1 MALTRNYLKSMGL
14 TDEQINAIIE
24 NHTEVTEALKK
35 ERDGYKAKAEAVDA
49 VTKERDELKGKLE
62 QAEKA
67 SGDAAKVQAEFDAYK
82 TQIETERTNA
92 GKKALVRKA
101 LEDNGANPAALDLLM
116 NTVALDKVEMDGDK
130 LKDAD
135 AVLKPIKEAHAGLF
149 GKVETHG
156 TDLITPPGGKGGN
169 KDPFEQGFDE

>member
-1 MALTRNYLKSMGL
+1 MALTRKLLASLGL
-14 TDEQINAIIE
+14 NDNQIDSVIE
-24 NHTEVTEALKK
+24 AHTEVTDALKK
-35 ERDGYKAKAEAVDA
+35 ERDDYKTKADTLET
-49 VTKERDELKGKLE
+49 VTKDRDDLKVKLE

-67 SGDAAKVQAEFDAYK
+67 SGDVAKVQAEFDAYK
-82 TQIETERTNA
+82 AQIETERTNA
-92 GKKALVRKA
+92 GKKALVRKV

-156 TDLITPPGGKGGN
+156 TDTITPPGGKGGN

>member
-1 MALTRNYLKSMGL
+1 MALTRKLLASLGL
-14 TDEQINAIIE
+14 NDNQIDSVIE
-24 NHTEVTEALKK
+24 AHTEVTDALKK
-35 ERDGYKAKAEAVDA
+35 ERDGYKTQADTLEAI
-49 VTKERDELKGKLE
+49 TKERDELKGKLE

-156 TDLITPPGGKGGN
+156 TDPITPPGGKGGN

>member
-1 MALTRNYLKSMGL
+1 MALTRKLLASLGL
-14 TDEQINAIIE
+14 NDNQIDSVIE
-24 NHTEVTEALKK
+24 AHTEVTDALKK
-35 ERDGYKAKAEAVDA
+35 ERDDYKTKADTLET
-49 VTKERDELKGKLE
+49 VTKDRDDLKVKLE

-67 SGDAAKVQAEFDAYK
+67 SGDVAKVQAEFDAYK
-82 TQIETERTNA
+82 AQIETERTNA
-92 GKKALVRKA
+92 GKKALVRKV

-156 TDLITPPGGKGGN
+156 TDPITPPGGKGGN